1 MNKFFTGLM
10 ITISIVLVGCQSD
23 TSPTVESEQ
32 ADSQQTAKSALIVTR
47 ENYPTVETSRQFAI
61 QINNAGGINKLN
73 RFDGVAK
80 LDDQPIIRLNQ
91 DTVYTMGVVDVSK
104 GATVTIPD
112 AGDRFIS
119 TTFVDSDHY
128 VHAANYGS
136 GTYDIPQ
143 DTDYIYVLVRIG
155 SETGSAEEDAII
167 AELQDQI
174 VVNANSAIPFT
185 PIDYDEA
192 SFEATHKLLLAEF
205 MTGKHDPK
213 TMFNVKGVVVE
224 EARQVGAAI
233 GWGGGQMVDNI
244 WSMYPD
250 STDFSCQSTT
260 FEDPKNEG
268 GFWSFTVY
276 NKDGFLFA
284 ENNANSYRAEKNDDG
299 TYTVRF
305 GCEGQANNI
314 DTKTGN
320 ETGTWNAILR
330 AYRPSELVQSGEWE
344 PLKNVR

>member
-47 ENYPTVETSRQFAI
+47 ENYPTVETSRQLAI
-61 QINNAGGINKLN
+61 QSNNAGGINKLN

-128 VHAANYGS
+128 VHAAKYGS

-174 VVNANSAIPFT
+174 VVNAKSAIPFT

-276 NKDGFLFA
+276 NKDGFLIA
-284 ENNANSYRAEKNDDG
+284 ENNVNSYRAEKNDDG

>member
-91 DTVYTMGVVDVSK
+91 ETVYTMGVVDVSK

-128 VHAANYGS
+128 VHAAKYGS

-174 VVNANSAIPFT
+174 IVNANSAIPFT

-205 MTGKHDPK
+205 MTDKHDPK

>member
-10 ITISIVLVGCQSD
+10 ITISFNLVGCQSD
-23 TSPTVESEQ
+23 TTATVESEH
-32 ADSQQTAKSALIVTR
+32 ADSQQTAKPALIVTR
-47 ENYPTVETSRQFAI
+47 ENYPTVESSRQFAI
-61 QINNAGGINKLN
+61 QINDAGGINTLYKFN
-73 RFDGVAK
+73 GVAK

-104 GATVTIPD
+104 GATLTIPD
-112 AGDRFIS
+112 AGNRFIS

-128 VHAANYGS
+128 VHVAKYGA
-136 GTYDIPQ
+136 GIYDFPQ
-143 DTDYIYVLVRIG
+143 DTDYIFVNVRIG

-167 AELQDQI
+167 AKLQDQI
-174 VVNANSAIPFT
+174 IVNANSAIPFT
-185 PIDYDEA
+185 PINYDKA
-192 SFEATHKLLLAEF
+192 SFEATHRLLLAEF
-205 MTGKHDPK
+205 MTGKHDPT
-213 TMFNVKGVVVE
+213 TMFNVKGVVIE

-233 GWGGGQMVDNI
+233 GWGGNQMVDNI
-244 WSMYPD
+244 WSVYPD

-268 GFWSFTVY
+268 GFWSVTVY

-284 ENNANSYRAEKNDDG
+284 ENNVNSYRANMNDDG

-320 ETGTWNAILR
+320 ETDTWNAILR
-330 AYRPSELVQSGEWE
+330 AYRPSKLVQSGEWE